1 MIKLI
6 DILLESIKAS
16 EAYSD
21 EGSIQTVIDGK
32 RKLGFAVLE
41 ASSNMT
47 AKEIEE
53 LFKKGKL
60 ETIEVKGNPSDARIY
75 YNPRMQGA
83 KEDAL
88 ELKKIAEKYGGYLAY
103 NASDKDSRRI
113 GELLGYDK
121 EDIDAYIEKN
131 KHKAKLSL

>member
-16 EAYSD
+16 ESYTD
-21 EGSIQTVIDGK
+21 EGAIQTVIDGK
-32 RKLGFAVLE
+32 RKLGFVVLK
-41 ASSNMT
+41 ASSRMEPE
-47 AKEIEE
+47 EIEE

-121 EDIDAYIEKN
+121 KDIDAYIEKN
-131 KHKAKLSL
+131 KHKPKLSL

>member
-6 DILLESIKAS
+6 DILLESIKSS
-16 EAYSD
+16 EAYTD
-21 EGSIQTVIDGK
+21 KGAIQTVIDGK
-32 RKLGFAVLE
+32 RKLGFVVLK
-41 ASSNMT
+41 ASSRMT
-47 AKEIEE
+47 PEEIEE

-60 ETIEVKGNPSDARIY
+60 ETIEVKGNPLDARIY

-88 ELKKIAEKYGGYLAY
+88 ELKKIAEKYGGYLAH

-121 EDIDAYIEKN
+121 KDIDDYIEKN
-131 KHKAKLSL
+131 KHKPKLSL